1 VHFCDP
7 GLREEPC
14 LIRMH
19 FYPTAAGSVAEI
31 GHHIQRSKFWQA
43 QWNGAHRV
51 ALLNERFQEATRLV
65 TEAGGG
71 T

>member
-1 VHFCDP
+1 MVHTEHRQ
-7 GLREEPC
+7 G
-14 LIRMH
+14 
-19 FYPTAAGSVAEI
+19 
-31 GHHIQRSKFWQA
+31 
-43 QWNGAHRV
+43 NRV